1 MVSGGEGGCCVGQM
15 NEEEAIAED
24 QATEDCGWTVI
35 LMVNRQGKKGF
46 KRCSGVKSRQPSL
59 MG

>member
-1 MVSGGEGGCCVGQM
+1 M

-24 QATEDCGWTVI
+24 QAGEDYGWAVI
-35 LMVNRQGKKGF
+35 LMVDRQGKKGF
-46 KRCSGVKSRQPSL
+46 KRCLGVKSRQPSL